1 MSEEKPVVNRE
12 LVLPGEVL
20 DTSGKMRAGVG
31 TYMENGVIYSALVG
45 IKNISKNFINV
56 FPLKGRYIPR
66 YGDKVIGIITET
78 GANSWLV
85 DINSPY
91 PAPLHVN
98 EVPWKVDFGDTPS
111 YLKVGDT
118 VLVKVEGVDEAKHV
132 RVSMK
137 EPGLRKLTGGNI
149 IEIPASKV
157 PRVIGKG
164 GSMINILKEYTGCRI
179 FVGQNGRIWIDGDID
194 GIALAIR
201 AIKMIDEEAQTIGLT
216 DKVKEFLE
224 KESKIR
230 RK

>member
-1 MSEEKPVVNRE
+1 MNEEKHNVSRE
-12 LVLPGEVL
+12 LVLPGEVV
-20 DTSGKMRAGVG
+20 DTTGLRPGVG
-31 TYMENGVIYSALVG
+31 TYAENGVIYAAQLG
-45 IKNISKNFINV
+45 IKNISKNYVNV
-56 FPLKGRYIPR
+56 FPLNGRYIPR

-78 GANSWLV
+78 GATSWLV

-98 EVPWKVDFGDTPS
+98 DVPWKVNFGDTPT

-118 VLVKVEGVDEAKHV
+118 VLVKVDGVDEAKHV

-137 EPGLRKLTGGNI
+137 DQGLRKLSGGNI

-164 GSMINILKEYTGCRI
+164 GSMINLLKEYTECRI
-179 FVGQNGRIWIDGDID
+179 FVGQNGRIWIDGDVD

-201 AIKMIDEEAQTIGLT
+201 AIKKIDEEAQTIGLT
-216 DKVKEFLE
+216 EKIKEFLE
-224 KESKIR
+224 KESKKIR
-230 RK
+230 RQ